1 MNRNNTLSKSLN
13 TLIATLMIASTG
25 NTFAASSIDMSVRG
39 LITPSACTPGLG
51 NGGQFE
57 VGKIAAKDLRINDYT
72 VLNDHITQVTIT
84 CEAPTLMAIEPKDN
98 RAGSE
103 SMGEPVY
110 FGLGLINGD
119 EKLGSLS
126 MFLEKVVADG
136 VASRAIDSLDGG
148 TTWERHFAV
157 GPDRITSVAATGSLV
172 PVPVREF
179 AAQMTLTP
187 AIAPASGLTLIDEVP
202 IDGSVTLTVRYL

>member
-1 MNRNNTLSKSLN
+1 VSKSLK
-13 TLIATLMIASTG
+13 TLIATLMFAGTG
-25 NTFAASSIDMSVRG
+25 TAFAASSIDMSVRG

-57 VGKIAAKDLRINDYT
+57 VGKIAAKDLKASDYT
-72 VLNDHITQVTIT
+72 VLADHITQVSVT

-103 SMGEPVY
+103 AMGEPSY
-110 FGLGLINGD
+110 FGLGLINGS

-126 MFLEKVVADG
+126 VLLENVFADG
-136 VASRAIDSLDGG
+136 AASRATDSLDGG
-148 TTWERHFAV
+148 ATWVRHGGI
-157 GPDRITSVAATGSLV
+157 GPDRITSVANSTAYAPIPAQV
-172 PVPVREF
+172 FE
-179 AAQMTLTP
+179 AQMTLTP
-187 AIAPASGLTLIDEVP
+187 MIAPTSGLTLTEEVP

>member
-1 MNRNNTLSKSLN
+1 MSKSLK
-13 TLIATLMIASTG
+13 TLIATLMFAGTG
-25 NTFAASSIDMSVRG
+25 TAFAASSIDMSVRG

-57 VGKIAAKDLRINDYT
+57 VGKIAAKDLKVNDYT
-72 VLNDHITQVTIT
+72 VLTDHITQLSVT

-103 SMGEPVY
+103 AMGEPSY
-110 FGLGLINGD
+110 FGLGLINGS

-126 MFLEKVVADG
+126 VLVEKVFADG
-136 VASRAIDSLDGG
+136 VASRATDSLDGG
-148 TTWERHFAV
+148 ATWVRHSGI
-157 GPDRITSVAATGSLV
+157 GPDRILSVANTTAYTPIPTKLF
-172 PVPVREF
+172 E
-179 AAQMTLTP
+179 AQMTLTP
-187 AIAPASGLTLIDEVP
+187 VIAPASSLTLTEEVP

>member
-1 MNRNNTLSKSLN
+1 MSKSLN
-13 TLIATLMIASTG
+13 TLIATLMLAGAG
-25 NTFAASSIDMSVRG
+25 NSFAASTIDLSVRG
-39 LITPSACTPGLG
+39 LITPSACTPSLG

-57 VGKIAAKDLRINDYT
+57 VGKIAAKDLKVNDYT
-72 VLNDHITQVTIT
+72 VLGDHFTQVTVT

-98 RAGSE
+98 RSGSE
-103 SMGEPVY
+103 AMGEPDY

-126 MFLEKVVADG
+126 ILLEQVFADG

-148 TTWERHFAV
+148 TTWERHV
-157 GPDRITSVAATGSLV
+157 SIGPDRITSVADTG
-172 PVPVREF
+172 
-179 AAQMTLTP
+179 TLTP
-187 AIAPASGLTLIDEVP
+187 IPVQAFSARMSLTPIIAPTSGLTLTEEVP